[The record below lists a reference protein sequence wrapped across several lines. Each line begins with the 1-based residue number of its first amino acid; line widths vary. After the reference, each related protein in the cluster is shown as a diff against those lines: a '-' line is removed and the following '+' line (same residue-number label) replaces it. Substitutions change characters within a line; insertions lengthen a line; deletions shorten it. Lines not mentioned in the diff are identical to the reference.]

1 MWLATSMPYVTSLSA
16 LQEMCIQCMYWT
28 FQNLCNVFDKKSH
41 FKYAISFNIKNLKFK
56 TNKRYISVYFTAMK
70 GLLSSKIW
78 HLFFRPEIK
87 VGYSDKMIEVHSMT
101 MEASENA
108 GGVVR
113 AVVNLVG
120 RELGLKT
127 ICLDSV
133 ATPM

>member
-1 MWLATSMPYVTSLSA
+1 MQYVTSLSA

-28 FQNLCNVFDKKSH
+28 FQNLCYVFDKKSH
-41 FKYAISFNIKNLKFK
+41 FKYAISYNITNLRFK
-56 TNKRYISVYFTAMK
+56 TNKTNTSVNFTAMK
-70 GLLSSKIW
+70 GLPFFLKIW

-87 VGYSDKMIEVHSMT
+87 VGYSDKMLEVHSMT